1 MKEQSGAIDCDT
13 DSPMRMSVRKKG
25 CSTNQA
31 DLDPTYIELGDEFR
45 DITELLFEREM
56 ELISHVFALPQLPTV
71 EDPSRVVYDFRIGNG
86 RSQPIYLTNGQVMVV
101 QKLFIF

>member
-1 MKEQSGAIDCDT
+1 MKEQSGAVDCNA
-13 DSPMRMSVRKKG
+13 DSPMRTSVRKKV

-31 DLDPTYIELGDEFR
+31 DLDETFVELGDEFK

-56 ELISHVFALPQLPTV
+56 EVISHVFALPQLPTV

-86 RSQPIYLTNGQVMVV
+86 RSQAILLANGQFTV
-101 QKLFIF
+101 